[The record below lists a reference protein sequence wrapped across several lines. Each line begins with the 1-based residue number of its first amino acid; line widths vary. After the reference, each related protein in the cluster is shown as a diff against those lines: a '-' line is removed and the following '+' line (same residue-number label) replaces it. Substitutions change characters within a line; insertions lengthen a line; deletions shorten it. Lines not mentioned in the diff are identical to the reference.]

1 MTSRIGIRGRLQQQ
15 HPRLLQS
22 NSLFYTPLYVSR
34 ELRIQPPLFVQHPV
48 TVSKCAFFLCRCRK
62 KCERRPCKLGHPCT
76 KKCFQDCGQCLY
88 KVEKTVPMCGHVATM
103 ECKKDPHTW
112 KCQERC
118 EGKLPCGHQCSG
130 SCGDCRTNKSHSVV
144 CTEEVCPS
152 ISSSFRC
159 SLSLLVYLS
168 FCCTF
173 RG

>member
-1 MTSRIGIRGRLQQQ
+1 MCQR
-15 HPRLLQS
+15 HC
-22 NSLFYTPLYVSR
+22 
-34 ELRIQPPLFVQHPV
+34 PV
-48 TVSKCAFFLCRCRK
+48 CRCRK

-130 SCGDCRTNKSHSVV
+130 SCGDCRTNKRHSVV

-152 ISSSFRC
+152 ISSI
-159 SLSLLVYLS
+159 LSVFLILVGVFKFVLYFWRMTS
-168 FCCTF
+168 ADI
-173 RG
+173 